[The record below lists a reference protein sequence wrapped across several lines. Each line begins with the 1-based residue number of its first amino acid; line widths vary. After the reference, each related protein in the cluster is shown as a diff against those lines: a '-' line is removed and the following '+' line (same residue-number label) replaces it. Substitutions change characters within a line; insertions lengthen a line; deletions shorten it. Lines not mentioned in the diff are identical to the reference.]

1 MEDFVFIAV
10 AVMIGFLGLYMA
22 YIGRQ
27 IAA

>member
-1 MEDFVFIAV
+1 MENFVFV
-10 AVMIGFLGLYMA
+10 AITVMIGFLGLYMA

>member
-1 MEDFVFIAV
+1 MENFVFV
-10 AVMIGFLGLYMA
+10 AVTIMIGFLGLYMA